1 MRLMTGNT
9 ALTFSTKGT
18 DRVMFMQE
26 GTSLFGMALITI
38 GITAMGEVQVVFP
51 GEIMTTKTSQSLIGK
66 GVIGSLAEIIYN
78 RNMAPAA
85 KTSFFINQ

>member
-1 MRLMTGNT
+1 MTGNA

-18 DRVMFMQE
+18 DRFMFMQE

-51 GEIMTTKTSQSLIGK
+51 GEIMTTHTSQSLIGN
-66 GVIGSLAEIIYN
+66 GVIGSLAKIIYN
-78 RNMAPAA
+78 RNMASTTETPL
-85 KTSFFINQ
+85 FIN

>member
-78 RNMAPAA
+78 RNMASTA
-85 KTSFFINQ
+85 KASFFINQ